1 MTTSPKISFCIP
13 IHNME
18 NGAFF
23 LWRAVQSIMSQ
34 TFKDYEIIIT
44 QEGSMPV
51 NTNAGIK
58 KARGELIKI
67 LYMDDY
73 LAHPNALQEI
83 VDHFKGQWLVSGCLH
98 DEDGVL
104 KSPHYPSWNDSIHL
118 GQNTIGSPSVLTI
131 RNDGH
136 LLFDETLSFL
146 LDCDLYKRY
155 YKQYGP
161 PTILKDLNVAIGLH
175 AGQTSNLMPQEEKE
189 KEYKYIMTK
198 YE

>member
-1 MTTSPKISFCIP
+1 
-13 IHNME
+13 
-18 NGAFF
+18 
-23 LWRAVQSIMSQ
+23 
-34 TFKDYEIIIT
+34 
-44 QEGSMPV
+44 
-51 NTNAGIK
+51 
-58 KARGELIKI
+58 
-67 LYMDDY
+67 
-73 LAHPNALQEI
+73 
-83 VDHFKGQWLVSGCLH
+83 
-98 DEDGVL
+98 L